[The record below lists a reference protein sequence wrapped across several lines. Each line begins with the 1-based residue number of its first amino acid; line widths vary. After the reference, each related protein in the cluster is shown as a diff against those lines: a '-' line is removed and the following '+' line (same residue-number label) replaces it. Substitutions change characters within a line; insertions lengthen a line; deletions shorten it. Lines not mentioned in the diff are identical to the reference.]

1 MKRVRKSGF
10 ILSLVIVALGL
21 LGVVMA
27 VLGQGTNTMLFH
39 ANRAYLRAVERNLT
53 ASGLAWTQYQ
63 VRQGQ
68 ADVSAEPVR
77 LDIGSLHIRQ
87 GTLAVSFVQV
97 GPASVDVRV
106 EATCAKGRRSVS
118 DEHNYA
124 IELAP

>member
-1 MKRVRKSGF
+1 MKNVRKSGF

-39 ANRAYLRAVERNLT
+39 ADRAYLRAVERNLT
-53 ASGLAWTQYQ
+53 ASGLTWARHQA
-63 VRQGQ
+63 RQGQ
-68 ADVSAEPVR
+68 ADVSAKPVG
-77 LDIGSLHIRQ
+77 LDVASLGVRQ

-106 EATCAKGRRSVS
+106 QAMCAKGRRNVRQ
-118 DEHNYA
+118 EHDYA
-124 IELAP
+124 IELTP